1 MRAGARQR
9 TPGIHGLSLDFYT
22 ANWDIIITDLTELL
36 KQMFV
41 QKHIPP
47 RQKQGIHICC
57 PKPHDSH
64 TPDEYL
70 PVSLLKTE
78 YKLLARILTRRLRPI
93 LADLLST
100 SQSCGVPGNSIL
112 EPLQAFVTY

>member
-1 MRAGARQR
+1 LRAGAGHK
-9 TPGIHGLSLDFYT
+9 TPGIQGLSLEFYT

-36 KQMFV
+36 K
-41 QKHIPP
+41 
-47 RQKQGIHICC
+47 GINICC
-57 PKPHDSH
+57 PKPHDSYI
-64 TPDEYL
+64 PDDFL